1 MTDATSAVT
10 SPRHITTRHWTTQ
23 RCRKPPSAPP
33 AHPQRAATVAATPEA
48 VADVLTHCLAERP
61 LFCDLLAHV
70 PVSLK
75 RGVTAK
81 VVRDFK
87 IDALDA
93 VDQIAEAVHASGT
106 PLEAEAVRDLIA
118 VATSLVGSLWQ
129 TAHPAPTLE
138 HLYAEDARLKAVP

>member
-10 SPRHITTRHWTTQ
+10 SPRHTGRL
-23 RCRKPPSAPP
+23 SAVANRQ

-70 PVSLK
+70 PVSLE
-75 RGVTAK
+75 RGVTAE

-93 VDQIAEAVHASGT
+93 VDQIVEAVHASGA
-106 PLEAEAVRDLIA
+106 PLEAEAARDLIA
-118 VATSLVGSLWQ
+118 VATSLASSLWQ
-129 TAHPAPTLE
+129 TAYQSQPWNAPTPRT
-138 HLYAEDARLKAVP
+138 HASRLSRN